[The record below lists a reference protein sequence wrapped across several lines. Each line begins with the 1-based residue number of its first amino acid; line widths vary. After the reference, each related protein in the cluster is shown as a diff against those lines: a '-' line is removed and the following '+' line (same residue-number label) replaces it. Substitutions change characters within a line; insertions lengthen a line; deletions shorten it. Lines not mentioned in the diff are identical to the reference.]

1 MLYVI
6 SCRNH
11 PELAYRGG
19 QDEIVHLELD
29 VNEGVAWAQ
38 GASLR
43 WAFSLSNAGAYYTE
57 FRKSLTQLGEID
69 WNAIAARDW
78 RSAAVKEAKQAE
90 FLVEREVP
98 WTLVSQVGVMSAA
111 VKARAEAAI
120 APSAHHPPVNL
131 RQDWYY

>member
-1 MLYVI
+1 
-6 SCRNH
+6 
-11 PELAYRGG
+11 
-19 QDEIVHLELD
+19 
-29 VNEGVAWAQ
+29 
-38 GASLR
+38 LR

-57 FRKSLTQLGEID
+57 FRKNLIQLGEID

-78 RSAAVKEAKQAE
+78 SSAAVKEGKQAE

-120 APSAHHPPVNL
+120 APSVHQPPVNL
-131 RQDWYY
+131 RHDWYY